1 MKIIRYFLE
10 FILVIFFFL
19 VFKIIGLKLS
29 SDLGEIIGKYFGP
42 LFRKKTIAK
51 KNILIAFPN
60 FNEKSIN
67 EMIERMWKNIGRIF
81 GEYIHINKFSIID
94 NNKKK
99 IVFTNRDNVEILKKN
114 NKPIVFFSG
123 HFANF
128 ELMAKCLQELGFDIG
143 AIYRPLNNIF
153 LNPIMEFIRKKY
165 ICPIQIEKGSNGTKK
180 LIKHISNNN
189 PLALMVD
196 QRLSSSIRVP
206 FFDQPATTTITPA
219 QLAIKYDALL
229 VPVFLKR
236 LEKTN
241 FEFFIEEPLITN
253 RTNDYDKDIFNITQI
268 MNIKIEEFIKR
279 DPAHW
284 LWSHDRWK

>member
-1 MKIIRYFLE
+1 MKIVRYFLE

-42 LFRKKTIAK
+42 LFRKRTIAK
-51 KNILIAFPN
+51 KNILIAFPD

-67 EMIERMWKNIGRIF
+67 EMIDSMWKNIGRIF

-94 NNKKK
+94 NNNKK
-99 IVFTNRDNVEILKKN
+99 IIFTNRNNVEILKKN

-128 ELMAKCLQELGFDIG
+128 ELMAKCLRELGFNIG

-180 LIKHISNNN
+180 LIRHISTNN

-241 FEFFIEEPLITN
+241 FEFFIEEPLMTN

>member
-10 FILVIFFFL
+10 FFIVIIFFII
-19 VFKIIGLKLS
+19 FKIIGLKLS

-51 KNILIAFPN
+51 KNILIAFPDL
-60 FNEKSIN
+60 NEKSIN

-94 NNKKK
+94 QKKIK
-99 IVFTNRDNVEILKKN
+99 IVFANKNNFELLKKN
-114 NKPIVFFSG
+114 NKPVVFFSG

-128 ELMAKCLQELGFDIG
+128 ELMAKCLQELGFNIG

-180 LIKHISNNN
+180 LIKHISTNG
-189 PLALMVD
+189 PLALMID
-196 QRLSSSIRVP
+196 QRLSASIRVP
-206 FFDQPATTTITPA
+206 FFNQPASTTTTPA

-229 VPVFLKR
+229 IPVFLKR

-241 FEFFIEEPLITN
+241 FEFFIEEPLIIN
-253 RTNDYDKDIFNITQI
+253 RTSDYDKDIFNITQI
-268 MNIKIEEFIKR
+268 MNKKIEEFIKR

>member
-10 FILVIFFFL
+10 FVIVIIFFL
-19 VFKIIGLKLS
+19 IFKIIGLKLS
-29 SDLGEIIGKYFGP
+29 SELGEIIGKYFGP

-51 KNILIAFPN
+51 KNILIAFPDL
-60 FNEKSIN
+60 NENSIN
-67 EMIERMWKNIGRIF
+67 EIVERMWKNIGRIF
-81 GEYIHINKFSIID
+81 GEYIHINKFSIMD
-94 NNKKK
+94 LKK
-99 IVFTNRDNVEILKKN
+99 IKIGFTNKNNFEILKKN
-114 NKPIVFFSG
+114 NKPVVFFSG

-128 ELMAKCLQELGFDIG
+128 ELMAKCLQELGFNIG

-180 LIKHISNNN
+180 LIKHISTNN
-189 PLALMVD
+189 PLALMID

-206 FFDQPATTTITPA
+206 FFNQPATTTTTPA

-241 FEFFIEEPLITN
+241 FEFFIEEPLIIN
-253 RTNDYDKDIFNITQI
+253 RTNDYDKDIFNITQS
-268 MNIKIEEFIKR
+268 MNKKIEEFIKR

>member
-10 FILVIFFFL
+10 FVIVIIFFL
-19 VFKIIGLKLS
+19 IFKIIGLKLS

-42 LFRKKTIAK
+42 LFRKRTIAK

-67 EMIERMWKNIGRIF
+67 EMIDRMWKNIGRIF

-99 IVFTNRDNVEILKKN
+99 IVFTNRNNAEILKKN

-128 ELMAKCLQELGFDIG
+128 ELMAKCLQELGFNIG

-253 RTNDYDKDIFNITQI
+253 QTNDYDKDIFNITQI

>member
-19 VFKIIGLKLS
+19 VFKIIGLKLF

-67 EMIERMWKNIGRIF
+67 EMIDRMWKNIGRIF

-94 NNKKK
+94 NSKKK
-99 IVFTNRDNVEILKKN
+99 IVFTNRDDAEILKKN

>member
-10 FILVIFFFL
+10 FVIVIIFFL
-19 VFKIIGLKLS
+19 IFKIIGLKLS

-51 KNILIAFPN
+51 KNILIAFPDL
-60 FNEKSIN
+60 NENSIN

-94 NNKKK
+94 LKK
-99 IVFTNRDNVEILKKN
+99 IKIGFANKNNFEILKKN

-128 ELMAKCLQELGFDIG
+128 ELMAKCLQELGFNIG

-180 LIKHISNNN
+180 LIKHISTNS
-189 PLALMVD
+189 PLALMID

-206 FFDQPATTTITPA
+206 FFNQPASTTTTPA

-229 VPVFLKR
+229 IPVFLKR

-241 FEFFIEEPLITN
+241 FEFFIEEPLIIN
-253 RTNDYDKDIFNITQI
+253 RTSDYDKDIFNITQI
-268 MNIKIEEFIKR
+268 MNKKIEEFIKK

>member
-10 FILVIFFFL
+10 FVIVIIFFL
-19 VFKIIGLKLS
+19 IFKIIGLKLS

-51 KNILIAFPN
+51 KNILIAFPDL
-60 FNEKSIN
+60 NENSIN
-67 EMIERMWKNIGRIF
+67 EMIEHMWKNIGRIF
-81 GEYIHINKFSIID
+81 GEYIHINKFSIMD
-94 NNKKK
+94 LKK
-99 IVFTNRDNVEILKKN
+99 IKIGFANKNNFEILKKN
-114 NKPIVFFSG
+114 NKPVVFFSG
-123 HFANF
+123 HFGNF
-128 ELMAKCLQELGFDIG
+128 ELMAKCLQELGFNIG

-180 LIKHISNNN
+180 LIKHISTNN
-189 PLALMVD
+189 PLALMID

-206 FFDQPATTTITPA
+206 FFNQPATTTTTPA

-241 FEFFIEEPLITN
+241 FEFFIEEPLIIN
-253 RTNDYDKDIFNITQI
+253 RTNDYDKDIFNITQS
-268 MNIKIEEFIKR
+268 MNKKIEEFIKR

>member
-42 LFRKKTIAK
+42 LFRKRTIAK

-99 IVFTNRDNVEILKKN
+99 IVFTNRNNAEILKKN

>member
-10 FILVIFFFL
+10 FVVVIIFFL
-19 VFKIIGLKLS
+19 IFKIIGLKLS

-51 KNILIAFPN
+51 KNILIAFPDL
-60 FNEKSIN
+60 NENSIN

-81 GEYIHINKFSIID
+81 GEYIHINKFSIMD
-94 NNKKK
+94 LKK
-99 IVFTNRDNVEILKKN
+99 IKIGFANKNNFEILKKN
-114 NKPIVFFSG
+114 NKPVVFFSG

-128 ELMAKCLQELGFDIG
+128 ELMAKCLQELGFNIG

-180 LIKHISNNN
+180 LIKHISTNR
-189 PLALMVD
+189 PLALMID

-206 FFDQPATTTITPA
+206 FFNQPATTTTTPA

-241 FEFFIEEPLITN
+241 FEFFIEEPLIIN
-253 RTNDYDKDIFNITQI
+253 RTNDYDKDIFNITQSL
-268 MNIKIEEFIKR
+268 NKKIEEFIKR

>member
-10 FILVIFFFL
+10 FFIVLIFFII
-19 VFKIIGLKLS
+19 FKVIGLKLS
-29 SDLGEIIGKYFGP
+29 SDLGGMIGKYFGP

-67 EMIERMWKNIGRIF
+67 EMIDRMWKNIGRIF

-94 NNKKK
+94 NSKKK
-99 IVFTNRDNVEILKKN
+99 IVFTNRDDAEILKKN

-128 ELMAKCLQELGFDIG
+128 ELMAKCLQELGFNIG

>member
-10 FILVIFFFL
+10 FVIVIIFFII
-19 VFKIIGLKLS
+19 FKIIGLKLS

-51 KNILIAFPN
+51 KNILIAFPDL
-60 FNEKSIN
+60 NEKSIN

-94 NNKKK
+94 QKKIK
-99 IVFTNRDNVEILKKN
+99 IVFANKNNFELLKKN
-114 NKPIVFFSG
+114 NKPVVFFSG

-128 ELMAKCLQELGFDIG
+128 ELMAKCLQELGFNIG

-180 LIKHISNNN
+180 LIKHISTNG
-189 PLALMVD
+189 PLALMID

-206 FFDQPATTTITPA
+206 FFNQPASTTTTPA

-229 VPVFLKR
+229 IPVFLKR

-241 FEFFIEEPLITN
+241 FEFFIEEPLIIN
-253 RTNDYDKDIFNITQI
+253 RTSDYDKDIFNITQI
-268 MNIKIEEFIKR
+268 MNKKIEEFIKK

>member
-10 FILVIFFFL
+10 FVIVIIFFL
-19 VFKIIGLKLS
+19 IFKIIGLKLS

-51 KNILIAFPN
+51 KNILIAFPDL
-60 FNEKSIN
+60 NEKSIN

-81 GEYIHINKFSIID
+81 GEYIHINKFSIMD
-94 NNKKK
+94 LKK
-99 IVFTNRDNVEILKKN
+99 IKIGFANKNNFELLKKN
-114 NKPIVFFSG
+114 NKPVVFFSG

-128 ELMAKCLQELGFDIG
+128 ELMAKCLQELGFNIG

-180 LIKHISNNN
+180 LIKHISTNN
-189 PLALMVD
+189 PLALMID

-206 FFDQPATTTITPA
+206 FFNQPATTTTTPA

-241 FEFFIEEPLITN
+241 FEFFIEEPLIIN
-253 RTNDYDKDIFNITQI
+253 RANDYDKDIFNITQS
-268 MNIKIEEFIKR
+268 MNKKIEEFIKR

>member
-1 MKIIRYFLE
+1 MKIVRYFFE
-10 FILVIFFFL
+10 FILIIFFFL

-42 LFRKKTIAK
+42 LFRKRTITK

-60 FNEKSIN
+60 LNEKLIN

-81 GEYIHINKFSIID
+81 GEYIHINKFSVID
-94 NNKKK
+94 QKKNK
-99 IVFTNRDNVEILKKN
+99 IVFSNKNNTEILEKN
-114 NKPIVFFSG
+114 NKPVVFFSG

-128 ELMAKCLQELGFDIG
+128 ELMAKCLQELGFNIG

-180 LIKHISNNN
+180 LIKHISTNN
-189 PLALMVD
+189 PLALMID

-206 FFDQPATTTITPA
+206 FFNQPATTTTTPA

-241 FEFFIEEPLITN
+241 FEFFIEEPLIIN
-253 RTNDYDKDIFNITQI
+253 RTNDYDKDIFNITQS
-268 MNIKIEEFIKR
+268 MNKKIEEFIKR

>member
-19 VFKIIGLKLS
+19 IFKIIGLKLS
-29 SDLGEIIGKYFGP
+29 SKLGEIIGRYFGP
-42 LFRKKTIAK
+42 LFRKKAIAK

-60 FNEKSIN
+60 IN
-67 EMIERMWKNIGRIF
+67 ETSIDQIIDDMWRNIGSIF
-81 GEYIHINKFSIID
+81 GEYIHINKFSILD
-94 NNKKK
+94 EEKNK
-99 IVFTNRDNVEILKKN
+99 IVFTNKNNLQILKN
-114 NKPIVFFSG
+114 NKKPIVFFSG

-128 ELMAKCLQELGFDIG
+128 ELMAKCLRELEFNIG

-165 ICPIQIEKGSNGTKK
+165 ICLIQIEKGSAGTKK
-180 LIKHISNNN
+180 LIKHISTNN
-189 PLALMVD
+189 PLALMID

-206 FFDQPATTTITPA
+206 FFNQPATTTTTPA
-219 QLAIKYDALL
+219 QLSIKYDALL

-236 LEKTN
+236 LKKTKY
-241 FEFFIEEPLITN
+241 EFFIEEPLVVKKTN
-253 RTNDYDKDIFNITQI
+253 NYEKDIFNITEI
-268 MNIKIEEFIKR
+268 MNKKIEEFIKV
-279 DPAHW
+279 DPANW

>member
-42 LFRKKTIAK
+42 LFRKRTIAK
-51 KNILIAFPN
+51 KNILIAFPDL
-60 FNEKSIN
+60 NEKSIN
-67 EMIERMWKNIGRIF
+67 KMIDSMWKNIGRIF

-94 NNKKK
+94 SNKKK
-99 IVFTNRDNVEILKKN
+99 ILFADRNNVEILKKN

-165 ICPIQIEKGSNGTKK
+165 ICPIQIKKGSNGTKK
-180 LIKHISNNN
+180 LIKHISTNN

>member
-42 LFRKKTIAK
+42 LFRKRTIAK
-51 KNILIAFPN
+51 KNILIAFPD

-67 EMIERMWKNIGRIF
+67 EMIDSMWKNIGRIF
-81 GEYIHINKFSIID
+81 GEYIHINKFSIINN
-94 NNKKK
+94 NNKK
-99 IVFTNRDNVEILKKN
+99 IIFTNRSNVEILKKN

-128 ELMAKCLQELGFDIG
+128 ELMAKCLRELGFNIG

-180 LIKHISNNN
+180 LIRHISTNN

>member
-19 VFKIIGLKLS
+19 IFKIIGLKLS
-29 SDLGEIIGKYFGP
+29 SKLGEIIGKYFGP
-42 LFRKKTIAK
+42 LFRKKAIAK

-60 FNEKSIN
+60 IN
-67 EMIERMWKNIGRIF
+67 ETSIDEIIDNMWRNIGSIF
-81 GEYIHINKFSIID
+81 GEYIHINKFSILD
-94 NNKKK
+94 EEKNK
-99 IVFTNRDNVEILKKN
+99 IVFTNKSNLQILKN
-114 NKPIVFFSG
+114 NKKPIVFFSG

-128 ELMAKCLQELGFDIG
+128 ELMAKCLQELEFNIG

-165 ICPIQIEKGSNGTKK
+165 ICSIQIEKGSAGTKK
-180 LIKHISNNN
+180 LIKHISTNN
-189 PLALMVD
+189 PLALMID

-206 FFDQPATTTITPA
+206 FFNQPATTTTAPA
-219 QLAIKYDALL
+219 QLSIKYDALL

-236 LEKTN
+236 LKKTN
-241 FEFFIEEPLITN
+241 YEFFIEEPLVVKKTN
-253 RTNDYDKDIFNITQI
+253 NYEKDIFNITEI
-268 MNIKIEEFIKR
+268 MNKKIEEFIKV
-279 DPAHW
+279 DPANW

>member
-60 FNEKSIN
+60 FSEKSIN
-67 EMIERMWKNIGRIF
+67 EMIDRMWKNIGRIF

-94 NNKKK
+94 NSKKK
-99 IVFTNRDNVEILKKN
+99 IVFTNRDEAEILKKN

>member
-42 LFRKKTIAK
+42 LFRKRTIAK
-51 KNILIAFPN
+51 KNILIAFPDL
-60 FNEKSIN
+60 NENSIN
-67 EMIERMWKNIGRIF
+67 EMIDRMWKNIGRIF

-94 NNKKK
+94 NSKKK
-99 IVFTNRDNVEILKKN
+99 IVFTNRNDAEILKKN

-128 ELMAKCLQELGFDIG
+128 ELMAKCLQELGFNIG

-253 RTNDYDKDIFNITQI
+253 QTNDYDKDIFNITQI

>member
-42 LFRKKTIAK
+42 LFRKRTIAK

-67 EMIERMWKNIGRIF
+67 EMIDLIWKNIGRIF

-94 NNKKK
+94 NSKKK
-99 IVFTNRDNVEILKKN
+99 IVFTNRNDAEILKKN

-253 RTNDYDKDIFNITQI
+253 QTNDYDKDIFNITQI

>member
-42 LFRKKTIAK
+42 LFRKRIIAK
-51 KNILIAFPN
+51 KNILIEFPN

-67 EMIERMWKNIGRIF
+67 EMIDRMWKNIGRIF

-94 NNKKK
+94 NSKKK
-99 IVFTNRDNVEILKKN
+99 IVFTNRNDAEILKKN

-128 ELMAKCLQELGFDIG
+128 ELMAKCLQELGFNIG

-253 RTNDYDKDIFNITQI
+253 QTNDYDKDIFNITQI

>member
-10 FILVIFFFL
+10 FFIVIIFFII
-19 VFKIIGLKLS
+19 FKIIGLKLS

-51 KNILIAFPN
+51 KNILIAFPDL
-60 FNEKSIN
+60 NEKSIN

-94 NNKKK
+94 QKK
-99 IVFTNRDNVEILKKN
+99 IKIAFANKNNFELLKKN

-128 ELMAKCLQELGFDIG
+128 ELMAKCLQELGFNIG

-180 LIKHISNNN
+180 LIKHISTNS
-189 PLALMVD
+189 PLALMID

-206 FFDQPATTTITPA
+206 FFNQPATTTTTPA

-229 VPVFLKR
+229 IPVFLKR

-241 FEFFIEEPLITN
+241 FEFFIEEPLIIN
-253 RTNDYDKDIFNITQI
+253 RTSDYDKDIFNITQI
-268 MNIKIEEFIKR
+268 MNKKIEEFIKR

>member
-51 KNILIAFPN
+51 KNILIAFPDL
-60 FNEKSIN
+60 NEKSIN
-67 EMIERMWKNIGRIF
+67 GMIDRMWKNIGRIF

-94 NNKKK
+94 QKKK
-99 IVFTNRDNVEILKKN
+99 IVFTNQNNIEILKKN

-128 ELMAKCLQELGFDIG
+128 ELMAKCLQELGFNIG

-253 RTNDYDKDIFNITQI
+253 QTNDYDKDIFNITQI

>member
-10 FILVIFFFL
+10 FFIVIIFFII
-19 VFKIIGLKLS
+19 FKIIGLKLS

-51 KNILIAFPN
+51 KNILIAFPDL
-60 FNEKSIN
+60 NEKSIN

-94 NNKKK
+94 QKKIK
-99 IVFTNRDNVEILKKN
+99 IVFANKNNFELLKKN
-114 NKPIVFFSG
+114 NKPVVFFSG

-128 ELMAKCLQELGFDIG
+128 ELMAKCLQELGFNIG

>member
-19 VFKIIGLKLS
+19 IFKIIGLKLS
-29 SDLGEIIGKYFGP
+29 SKLGEIIGRYFGP
-42 LFRKKTIAK
+42 LFRKKAIAK

-60 FNEKSIN
+60 IN
-67 EMIERMWKNIGRIF
+67 ETSIDQIIDDMWRNIGSIF
-81 GEYIHINKFSIID
+81 GEYIHINKFSILD
-94 NNKKK
+94 EEKNK
-99 IVFTNRDNVEILKKN
+99 IVFTNKNNLQILKN
-114 NKPIVFFSG
+114 NKKPIVFFSG

-128 ELMAKCLQELGFDIG
+128 ELMAKCLRELEFNIG

-165 ICPIQIEKGSNGTKK
+165 ICSIQIEKGSAGTKK
-180 LIKHISNNN
+180 LIKHISTNN
-189 PLALMVD
+189 PLALMID

-206 FFDQPATTTITPA
+206 FFNQPATTTTTPA
-219 QLAIKYDALL
+219 QLSIKYDALL

-236 LEKTN
+236 LKKTKY
-241 FEFFIEEPLITN
+241 EFFIEEPLVVKKIN
-253 RTNDYDKDIFNITQI
+253 NYEKDIFNITEI
-268 MNIKIEEFIKR
+268 MNKKIEEFIKV
-279 DPAHW
+279 DPANW

>member
-67 EMIERMWKNIGRIF
+67 EMIDRMWKNIGRIF

-94 NNKKK
+94 NSKKK
-99 IVFTNRDNVEILKKN
+99 IVFTNRNDAEILKKN

-128 ELMAKCLQELGFDIG
+128 ELMAKCLRELGFNIG

-253 RTNDYDKDIFNITQI
+253 QTNDYDKDIFNITQI

>member
-10 FILVIFFFL
+10 FVIVIIFFL
-19 VFKIIGLKLS
+19 IFKIIGLKLS

-51 KNILIAFPN
+51 KNILIAFPDL
-60 FNEKSIN
+60 NENSIN

-81 GEYIHINKFSIID
+81 GEYIHINKFSVID
-94 NNKKK
+94 QKKK
-99 IVFTNRDNVEILKKN
+99 IVFTNKNNVEILNKN

-128 ELMAKCLQELGFDIG
+128 ELMAKCLQELGFNIG

-253 RTNDYDKDIFNITQI
+253 QTNDYDKDIFNITQI

>member
-10 FILVIFFFL
+10 FFIVLIFFII
-19 VFKIIGLKLS
+19 FKVIGVKLS

-51 KNILIAFPN
+51 KNILIAFPDL
-60 FNEKSIN
+60 NEKSIN
-67 EMIERMWKNIGRIF
+67 EMIDRMWKNIGRIF

-94 NNKKK
+94 PKKIK
-99 IVFTNRDNVEILKKN
+99 IVFANKNNFEMLKKN
-114 NKPIVFFSG
+114 NKPVVFFSG

-128 ELMAKCLQELGFDIG
+128 ELMAKCLQELGFNIG

-180 LIKHISNNN
+180 LIKHISTNN
-189 PLALMVD
+189 PLALMID

-206 FFDQPATTTITPA
+206 FFNQPATTTTAPA

-241 FEFFIEEPLITN
+241 FEFFIEEPLIIN
-253 RTNDYDKDIFNITQI
+253 RTNDYDKDIFNITQS
-268 MNIKIEEFIKR
+268 MNKKIEEFIKR

>member
-10 FILVIFFFL
+10 FVIVIIFFL
-19 VFKIIGLKLS
+19 IFKIIGLKLS

-42 LFRKKTIAK
+42 LFRKRTIAK

-67 EMIERMWKNIGRIF
+67 EMIDRMWKNIGRIF

-94 NNKKK
+94 NSKKK
-99 IVFTNRDNVEILKKN
+99 IVFTNRNDTEILKKN

-128 ELMAKCLQELGFDIG
+128 ELMAKCLQELGFNIG

-253 RTNDYDKDIFNITQI
+253 QTNDYDKDIFNITQI

>member
-1 MKIIRYFLE
+1 MKIIKYFFE
-10 FILVIFFFL
+10 FVLVIIFFL
-19 VFKIIGLKLS
+19 IFKIIGLKLS

-51 KNILIAFPN
+51 KNILIAFPDL
-60 FNEKSIN
+60 NEKSIN
-67 EMIERMWKNIGRIF
+67 EMIARMWKNIGRIF
-81 GEYIHINKFSIID
+81 GEYIHISKFSITD
-94 NNKKK
+94 ERKKK
-99 IVFTNRDNVEILKKN
+99 IVFANKNNIEILKKN
-114 NKPIVFFSG
+114 NKPLVFFSG

-128 ELMAKCLQELGFDIG
+128 ELMAKCLQELGFNIG

>member
-67 EMIERMWKNIGRIF
+67 EMIDRMWKNIGRIF

-94 NNKKK
+94 NSKKK
-99 IVFTNRDNVEILKKN
+99 IVFTNRNNAEILKKN

-128 ELMAKCLQELGFDIG
+128 ELMAKCLQELGFNIG

-253 RTNDYDKDIFNITQI
+253 QTNDYDKDIFNITQI

>member
-10 FILVIFFFL
+10 FFIVIIFFII
-19 VFKIIGLKLS
+19 FKIIGLKLS
-29 SDLGEIIGKYFGP
+29 SDLGEIVGKYFGP

-60 FNEKSIN
+60 LNEKSIN

-94 NNKKK
+94 QKK
-99 IVFTNRDNVEILKKN
+99 IKIFFANKNNFELLKKN
-114 NKPIVFFSG
+114 SKPIVFFSG

-128 ELMAKCLQELGFDIG
+128 ELMAKCLQELGFNIG

-165 ICPIQIEKGSNGTKK
+165 ICPVQIEKGSNGTKK
-180 LIKHISNNN
+180 LIKHISTNS
-189 PLALMVD
+189 PLALMID

-206 FFDQPATTTITPA
+206 FFNQPASTTTTPA

-241 FEFFIEEPLITN
+241 FEFFIEEPLIIN
-253 RTNDYDKDIFNITQI
+253 RTSDYDKDIFNITLI
-268 MNIKIEEFIKR
+268 MNKKIEEFIKR